1 MLNPI
6 IKLWPFRGWALDF
19 IGQIYPS
26 SSKGHWFV
34 LVAMDYFTKWTKAM
48 LLENITCTEVID
60 FILKHIVHRFGIPQ
74 TLKELL
80 LCPKK

>member
-19 IGQIYPS
+19 IGQIYSS

-34 LVAMDYFTKWTKAM
+34 LVAMDYFTKWAEAVP
-48 LLENITCTEVID
+48 LENITCTEVID
-60 FILKHIVHRFGIPQ
+60 FILKHIVHRFAIPQ

-80 LCPKK
+80 LCRRK

>member
-19 IGQIYPS
+19 IGQIYSS
-26 SSKGHWFV
+26 SSKGYWFV
-34 LVAMDYFTKWTKAM
+34 LVAMDYFTKWAEAVP
-48 LLENITCTEVID
+48 LENITCTEVID
-60 FILKHIVHRFGIPQ
+60 FIWRHIVHRFGIPQ

-80 LCPKK
+80 LCLRE

>member
-1 MLNPI
+1 MFNPI

-19 IGQIYPS
+19 IGQIYPP

-34 LVAMDYFTKWTKAM
+34 LVAMDCFTKWAEAVP
-48 LLENITCTEVID
+48 LENITWAEIID
-60 FILKHIVHRFGIPQ
+60 VILKHIIHRFGIPQ

-80 LCPKK
+80 LCPRK